1 MFLQSHFNNLS
12 LKSHLCLWIA
22 QLCVFKGEK
31 KICFFFY
38 TENVLITTGNMVGLT
53 VYDFPAFP
61 EADTLKIFL

>member
-1 MFLQSHFNNLS
+1 MFPQSHFNNLS
-12 LKSHLCLWIA
+12 LKSHLRLWIA
-22 QLCVFKGEK
+22 QLRVFKGEK
-31 KICFFFY
+31 KSAFFY